1 MWGNRRQ
8 PSIIYVVFPLRH
20 FLKGSGQPYSD
31 LKIQGAKEPMFGLT
45 AVFLDS
51 DNSSSIEKG
60 ACDQVMAESKPM
72 EPPGR
77 SLVGGS

>member
-1 MWGNRRQ
+1 
-8 PSIIYVVFPLRH
+8 
-20 FLKGSGQPYSD
+20 
-31 LKIQGAKEPMFGLT
+31 MFGLP